1 MKKTILIILM
11 LIVVAVLAFPACTQN
26 VEVKESSANEVAEV
40 AEETGDTAAE
50 AASNYFAEKPDDSN
64 MIAQDAFVE
73 KIASGEELFILDLR
87 SAEDYGTSHI
97 LYAINT
103 PWGAAISNNLDKL
116 PADETIYVYCYSGQ
130 TAGQAVA
137 LLNIA
142 GFDAKSVKF
151 GWKFGISEVEGVDE
165 VTETVAN
172 EFAETGSLDIDA
184 GIGTAVKGYFEG
196 LADVSETTY
205 KNYMISPE
213 NANELIGDD
222 SIVFLSIRSGEDF
235 AAGHIEGAINIPWGK
250 DMQEDFDVLPMDKTI
265 VVYCYS
271 GQTAA
276 QTVAAMRLMGYDAV
290 SLNGGMGVEAND
302 PIGWVNSGYELAK

>member
-1 MKKTILIILM
+1 MKKTILVILM
-11 LIVVAVLAFPACTQN
+11 LIMVAVLAFPACTQN
-26 VEVKESSANEVAEV
+26 VEVEESNTAETTEVVEQ
-40 AEETGDTAAE
+40 TGDTVAE
-50 AASNYFAEKPDDSN
+50 AANNYFAQKPDDSH

-73 KIASGEELFILDLR
+73 KIASGEELFVLDLR
-87 SAEDYGTSHI
+87 SAEDYATSHI

-103 PWGAAISNNLDKL
+103 PWGTEISDNLDKL

-137 LLNIA
+137 LLSIA

-151 GWKFGISEVEGVDE
+151 GWKFGISKVEGVDE
-165 VTETVAN
+165 ITETVAN
-172 EFAETGSLDIDA
+172 EFAEVKSLDIDTA
-184 GIGTAVKGYFEG
+184 ISAAVKGHFEG
-196 LADVSETTY
+196 LADVSDSTY

-213 NANELIGDD
+213 NANKIIGDD
-222 SIVFLSIRSGEDF
+222 SIVFLSIRKADDF
-235 AAGHIEGAINIPWGK
+235 AGGHIEGAINIPWGNE
-250 DMQEDFDVLPMDKTI
+250 MQKDFDVLPMDKTI
-265 VVYCYS
+265 IVYCYS

-290 SLNGGMGVEAND
+290 SLNGGIGVEAND